1 MLWLVGTT
9 LFCIGYACRAFYDIV
24 GEIVAFTM
32 PILMLC
38 GIALIIFGIDRAVKW
53 ITGSGIFNF

>member
-1 MLWLVGTT
+1 
-9 LFCIGYACRAFYDIV
+9 
-24 GEIVAFTM
+24 M